1 MFALE
6 STSNYCS
13 IRFAAM
19 VAGPQ
24 KTFAILIISF
34 AGMEVTVSICSC
46 YDIVRVRLSVKLL

>member
-6 STSNYCS
+6 LTSNYCS

-24 KTFAILIISF
+24 KTFAILIISL
-34 AGMEVTVSICSC
+34 AGMEITVP
-46 YDIVRVRLSVKLL
+46 YALAMTLSESGYL